1 MKATKN
7 KNARRKTLFHSL
19 PSTGSTGVH
28 PLIRVVALLV
38 FIAGLALA
46 KPALLAA
53 GTGLLLLLNLLAG
66 FPAPGVLLQR
76 VLRLRWLLL
85 AIVLV
90 YGWWTP
96 GISLLPAFGSWSPT
110 ADGLVTGFFRIL
122 SLVLIVAAVHLLLQL
137 TGRSELLP
145 AIMQLIRPVTTH
157 TVRERLAVRILLSI
171 EAVSRVQ
178 SLVSDTLKS
187 HPLNSRKLSSLGITA
202 RVLYR
207 AVLDR
212 AAQAGTDIIEVIELE
227 SPPLWQWLIPLALG
241 TVIYIAV

>member
-1 MKATKN
+1 M
-7 KNARRKTLFHSL
+7 
-19 PSTGSTGVH
+19 H

-38 FIAGLALA
+38 FVAGLALA

-53 GTGLLLLLNLLAG
+53 GAVLLLLLNLLAG
-66 FPAPGVLLQR
+66 FPAPGVLLQM

-96 GISLLPAFGSWSPT
+96 GVGLLPAFGPWSPT
-110 ADGLVTGFFRIL
+110 TEGLVAGLLRIL
-122 SLVLIVAAVHLLLQL
+122 SLLLIVAAVHLLLQL

-157 TVRERLAVRILLSI
+157 TARERLAVRMLLSI
-171 EAVSRVQ
+171 EAVTRVQ
-178 SLVSDTLKS
+178 SLVGETLKS
-187 HPLNSRKLSSLGITA
+187 HPLSSRKLSSLGMAA

-207 AVLDR
+207 AVLDK
-212 AAQAGTDIIEVIELE
+212 AAQAGTDVIEVVELA
-227 SPPLWQWLIPLALG
+227 SPPLWQWLIPLTLC

>member
-1 MKATKN
+1 
-7 KNARRKTLFHSL
+7 
-19 PSTGSTGVH
+19 VH

-38 FIAGLALA
+38 FVTGLALA
-46 KPALLAA
+46 RPVLLAA
-53 GTGLLLLLNLLAG
+53 GIGLLLLLNLLAG
-66 FPAPGVLLQR
+66 FPAPGVLLQM

-96 GISLLPAFGSWSPT
+96 GTSLLPAFGSWSPT
-110 ADGLVTGFFRIL
+110 TAGMVAGFLRIL

-145 AIMQLIRPVTTH
+145 AIMQLIRPVTTR
-157 TVRERLAVRILLSI
+157 TARERLAVRILLSI
-171 EAVSRVQ
+171 EAVTRVQ
-178 SLVSDTLKS
+178 TLVSETLNS
-187 HPLNSRKLSSLGITA
+187 HPVNSRKLSSLGVTA

-212 AAQAGTDIIEVIELE
+212 AAQTGVDVIEIIELE
-227 SPPLWQWLIPLALG
+227 SPPLWQWLIPLALC
-241 TVIYIAV
+241 TVIYITV